1 MENSKPAGNPAI
13 APMMKAGMWVCFPA
27 MLLPAAGLVVADG
40 PAGGLGRTLA
50 ALTALAL
57 CLGIHG
63 AMHRFMG
70 RSCHGARDE
79 VAPHQ
84 EEGPAAPRA
93 SRAGAMG

>member
-1 MENSKPAGNPAI
+1 MENAKPGNKA
-13 APMMKAGMWVCFPA
+13 ANARVMKIGMWLCCAA
-27 MLLPAAGLVVADG
+27 MLVPIAGLVVASA
-40 PAGGLGRTLA
+40 AGGGWGQNLGA
-50 ALTALAL
+50 FAPVAL
-57 CLGIHG
+57 CAGMHV